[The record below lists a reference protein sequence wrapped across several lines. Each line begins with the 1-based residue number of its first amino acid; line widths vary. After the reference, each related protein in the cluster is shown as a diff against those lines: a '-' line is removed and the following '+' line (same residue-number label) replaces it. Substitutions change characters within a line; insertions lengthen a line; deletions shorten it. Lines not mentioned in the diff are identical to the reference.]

1 VVAIYFVAGA
11 AAAAAALCS
20 MLPRGVATR
29 WSGVNMSTP
38 LLPEVVPKID
48 ANGYRPTRWLPRDAL
63 RCKARSCDRMSSVCP
78 SV

>member
-48 ANGYRPTRWLPRDAL
+48 ANGYRPTR
-63 RCKARSCDRMSSVCP
+63 
-78 SV
+78 